1 MPNIPCSLNG
11 QFACQ
16 PLNQTPNCRL
26 PASDPIL
33 DLPNVQVQG
42 SGGNSST
49 SCDATNLA
57 NQIINNEEEK
67 GEEQVEDLDG
77 QVVDNSLRSG
87 NTTPIPESNSNTILV
102 EVLRQLSTVTTKLT
116 AASSLAP
123 PKPCPAFQTPQMKR
137 PDNFDGSSPAKLRN
151 FLQQC
156 KLIFRNN
163 LDAFSSDLKKTLY
176 ALAFLTGKA
185 FEHDQ
190 LTNFQ
195 KPM

>member
-1 MPNIPCSLNG
+1 
-11 QFACQ
+11 
-16 PLNQTPNCRL
+16 
-26 PASDPIL
+26 
-33 DLPNVQVQG
+33 
-42 SGGNSST
+42 
-49 SCDATNLA
+49 
-57 NQIINNEEEK
+57 
-67 GEEQVEDLDG
+67 
-77 QVVDNSLRSG
+77 
-87 NTTPIPESNSNTILV
+87 
-102 EVLRQLSTVTTKLT
+102 
-116 AASSLAP
+116 
-123 PKPCPAFQTPQMKR
+123 MKR

-195 KPM
+195 KANVSVPVQVNMAPNVNQ